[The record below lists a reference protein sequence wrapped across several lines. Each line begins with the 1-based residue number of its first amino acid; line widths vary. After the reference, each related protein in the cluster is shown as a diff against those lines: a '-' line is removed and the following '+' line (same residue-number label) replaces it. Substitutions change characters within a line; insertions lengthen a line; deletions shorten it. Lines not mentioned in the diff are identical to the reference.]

1 MGECSLMMLEFKVAR
16 AALMEL
22 DLLYTLSLSVP
33 WKKREVCSE
42 NKLLLSAKIT
52 V

>member
-1 MGECSLMMLEFKVAR
+1 MGECSLMMLEFKVAY
-16 AALMEL
+16 AALMKL
-22 DLLYTLSLSVP
+22 DLLHTVSLSVP
-33 WKKREVCSE
+33 WKNKEVCSE